1 MCQVQT
7 STYNT
12 LHDFNL
18 KVKASVFTE
27 IDTKH
32 DSTGELSNNDKHF
45 DTRFWFVEPMF
56 KNHTNVGLHELN
68 WKKK

>member
-45 DTRFWFVEPMF
+45 DTRF
-56 KNHTNVGLHELN
+56 
-68 WKKK
+68 